1 MGQQVDISLQ
11 ARLLWA
17 LANAPAYWATNR
29 SVPRR
34 GGQQVTGRSLTG
46 ATMRAIYRCK
56 DGYLNFI
63 IYGGEAGRRSNE
75 SLVAWLAEEGLAPD
89 GLLKKDW
96 RRFNIAESTQAE
108 IDELERPT
116 AELFLRYTKAEFLG
130 QAHRREMLG
139 YPVAD
144 ARDILGDPHLQARGF
159 WQMIACPTL
168 SQTLRFP
175 GGFARFSEAPAGP
188 RRAAPR
194 LGEHNFEIYQDELR
208 LGASDLATLT
218 AEKVI

>member
-75 SLVAWLAEEGLAPD
+75 SLVARLAEEGLAPD

-188 RRAAPR
+188 RRAAPGR
-194 LGEHNFEIYQDELR
+194 
-208 LGASDLATLT
+208 A
-218 AEKVI
+218 